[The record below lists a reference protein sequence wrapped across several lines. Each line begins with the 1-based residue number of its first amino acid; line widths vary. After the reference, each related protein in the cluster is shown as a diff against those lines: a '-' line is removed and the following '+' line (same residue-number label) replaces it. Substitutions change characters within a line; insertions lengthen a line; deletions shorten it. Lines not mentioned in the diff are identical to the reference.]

1 MHALLCKIINL
12 MRKTS
17 KTAIFLCIGVVM
29 ATDLS
34 LKYQDENEKWDD
46 SMQFLI
52 NSCFLSEKSLNHYN

>member
-1 MHALLCKIINL
+1 
-12 MRKTS
+12 
-17 KTAIFLCIGVVM
+17 M